1 MADEEPDA
9 ETESTSDQNG
19 RQGYEAYGAFNY
31 IMIAR
36 EETGRTLDQI
46 LESPII
52 EVFYIVCWRIDK
64 TKWEER
70 QIKQWKATH

>member
-1 MADEEPDA
+1 
-9 ETESTSDQNG
+9 
-19 RQGYEAYGAFNY
+19 
-31 IMIAR
+31 MIAR